1 MQGRRDGRR
10 KRPGPGGGRQQ
21 APRGFEHGAV
31 TALRP
36 CTHSR
41 LDDGY
46 GSWGPGRCQPALK
59 ELRVY

>member
-1 MQGRRDGRR
+1 MQGRRDGRG
-10 KRPGPGGGRQQ
+10 KRPGRGGGRQQ

-41 LDDGY
+41 LGDGY

>member
-1 MQGRRDGRR
+1 MEGGKGRAGEA
-10 KRPGPGGGRQQ
+10 RQQ

-41 LDDGY
+41 LGDGY
-46 GSWGPGRCQPALK
+46 GSWGRCQPALK